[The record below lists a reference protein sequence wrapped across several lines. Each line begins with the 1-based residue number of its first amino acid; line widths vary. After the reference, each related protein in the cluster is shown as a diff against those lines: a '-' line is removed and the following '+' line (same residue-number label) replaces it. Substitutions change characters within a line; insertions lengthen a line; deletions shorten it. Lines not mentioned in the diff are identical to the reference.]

1 MNIICITWGVLSGIG
16 KGITGASI
24 GTLLKNSGY
33 KIFMQKF
40 DGYLNVDAGT
50 INPYKHGECFV
61 TADGSETDLDI
72 GHYERFID
80 TDMNHE
86 SIYTMG
92 KLYQE
97 ILSKERKWDYLG
109 NDVQI
114 IPHMTEL
121 IKSKIKQGYEHSWAH
136 ISIIEIGG
144 TIGDIE
150 NEVIIE
156 SIRQLRS
163 EYGTEKIIFVHLA
176 YIPYLLGSKELKTK
190 PTQNSVKDLRMR
202 GIIPD
207 MLMLRADYEI
217 PDDIRR
223 KVSTMCGVQYNHVIP
238 LPTLSSIYLVPSHLN
253 SHHVWQSLLQLLWKK
268 KIDPD
273 LSSRQYLTRQIQSN
287 LPIITIAMIGK
298 YVSLEDAYYS
308 LNESLK
314 VAGWYQWYTTKIKF
328 IEAEEITND
337 NVSILLSNCAGICIP
352 WGFGTRGIEGMITA
366 AQHARTNKIPYL
378 GICLGSQIMAIEFA
392 RNVLW
397 YIDATSE
404 EFDPE
409 HTSKHHVIHIMESQK
424 NLSNKWWTMRLGNY
438 KCKLKQWSKIAQ
450 LYNSPLSHQQSEA
463 NSEVSERHRHRFE
476 FNNIYRDNFEEA
488 GFIISGTSKDNTLVE
503 MIELQNHPFMCAT
516 QSHPEFLARPT
527 HPHPLMM
534 GFIQAI

>member
-16 KGITGASI
+16 KGITWASI
-24 GTLLKNSGY
+24 GTLLKNCGY

-61 TADGSETDLDI
+61 TADGAETDLDI

-97 ILSKERKWDYLG
+97 ILSKERKWEYLG

-121 IKSKIKQGYEHSWAH
+121 IKSKIKQWYEHSWAD

-150 NEVIIE
+150 NEVIVE
-156 SIRQLRS
+156 SVRQLRT
-163 EYGTEKIIFVHLA
+163 EYGANNIIFVHLA
-176 YIPYLLGSKELKTK
+176 YIPYLLASKELKTK

-223 KVSTMCGVQYNHVIP
+223 KVSSMCGVNYNQVIP
-238 LPTLSSIYLVPSHLN
+238 LPTLDSIYLVPEHLN
-253 SHHVWQSLLQLLWKK
+253 SHRVGQSLLQLLWKEDK
-268 KIDPD
+268 APD
-273 LSSRQYLTRQIQSN
+273 LSSRQYLTTQIQSE
-287 LPIITIAMIGK
+287 LPVMKIAMIGK
-298 YVSLEDAYYS
+298 YVWLEDAYYS

-314 VAGWYQWYTTKIKF
+314 VAGWYTWYKTKIVF
-328 IEAEEITND
+328 IEAEEVTSKNIAELISD
-337 NVSILLSNCAGICIP
+337 CAGICIP
-352 WGFGTRGIEGMITA
+352 WGFGTRGVEGMIITA
-366 AQHARTNKIPYL
+366 QYARTYNIPYL

-392 RNVLW
+392 RNILW
-397 YIDATSE
+397 YTDATSE

-409 HTSKHHVIHIMESQK
+409 HTGTHHIIHIMESQK
-424 NLSNKWWTMRLGNY
+424 DLSDKWWTMRLGNY
-438 KCKLKQWSKIAQ
+438 ECILKEWTQTQQ
-450 LYNSPLSHQQSEA
+450 LYN
-463 NSEVSERHRHRFE
+463 NNTISERHRHRFE
-476 FNNIYRDNFEEA
+476 FNNDYRTEFESNW
-488 GFIISGTSKDNTLVE
+488 FIISGTSPNNTLVE
-503 MIELQNHPFMCAT
+503 MVELQDHPFMIAT
-516 QSHPEFLARPT
+516 QAHPELLARPT
-527 HPHPLMM
+527 HPHPLMI
-534 GFIQAI
+534 GFLKACKSQ

>member
-1 MNIICITWGVLSGIG
+1 
-16 KGITGASI
+16 
-24 GTLLKNSGY
+24 
-33 KIFMQKF
+33 MQKF

-72 GHYERFID
+72 WHYERFID

-97 ILSKERKWDYLG
+97 ILSKERKGEYLG

-121 IKSKIKQGYEHSWAH
+121 IKSKIRQWYKNSNAD

-144 TIGDIE
+144 TVGDIE
-150 NEVIIE
+150 NEVIVE
-156 SIRQLRS
+156 SVRQLRT
-163 EYGTEKIIFVHLA
+163 EYGANNIIFVHLA
-176 YIPYLLGSKELKTK
+176 YIPYLVASKELKTK

-202 GIIPD
+202 WIIPD

-223 KVSTMCGVQYNHVIP
+223 KVSLMCGVITSNVIP
-238 LPTLSSIYLVPSHLN
+238 LPTLSSIYLVPEHLN
-253 SHHVWQSLLQLLWKK
+253 THHVWQSLLQLLWKEEK
-268 KIDPD
+268 TPD
-273 LSSRQYLTRQIQSN
+273 LSSRHYLTTQIQSE
-287 LPIITIAMIGK
+287 LPVMKIAMIGK
-298 YVSLEDAYYS
+298 YVGLEDAYYS

-314 VAGWYQWYTTKIKF
+314 VAGWYTWYKTKIVF
-328 IEAEEITND
+328 IEAEDVTSGNIAELIGD
-337 NVSILLSNCAGICIP
+337 CAGICIP
-352 WGFGTRGIEGMITA
+352 GGFGTRGIEGMIITS
-366 AQHARTNKIPYL
+366 QYARTKKIPYL

-397 YIDATSE
+397 YSDATSE

-409 HTSKHHVIHIMESQK
+409 HNSNHHIIHIMESQK
-424 NLSNKWWTMRLGNY
+424 NLSDKWWTMRLGNY
-438 KCKLKQWSKIAQ
+438 DCVLTAWTKVQE
-450 LYNSPLSHQQSEA
+450 LYNQDTI
-463 NSEVSERHRHRFE
+463 SERHRHRFE
-476 FNNIYRDNFEEA
+476 FNNDYRKEFETNW
-488 GFIISGTSKDNTLVE
+488 FVISGTSPDGSLVE
-503 MIELQNHPFMCAT
+503 MVELQDHPFMIAT
-516 QSHPEFLARPT
+516 QSHPELLARPT
-527 HPHPLMM
+527 HPHPLMI
-534 GFIQAI
+534 GFLKACK